1 MRILF
6 DKNVPYPLL
15 RYLGKHDVR
24 TAEELGWAWLVNG
37 DLLRAA
43 EDAGF
48 GVMVT
53 ADQSL
58 EYQQNLKGR
67 MLALVVLGSG
77 LVNDINEFA
86 LQRAEAAASLW
97 AFWSAP
103 FPPGDVAIIRSL
115 DGKRQR
121 SRRAFLC
128 RGQREKGTKMTI
140 DTEIRHVTKPGTN
153 LFLELGFD
161 PGEAKASTGCVPQ
174 THQ

>member
-15 RYLGKHDVR
+15 GYLAKHNVR
-24 TAEELGWAWLVNG
+24 TAEELGWARLVNG

-67 MLALVVLGSG
+67 KLALVVLSTNHTGVLKKLACSKSILKNSWRRSMRHGKAAMSLSGSICRQ
-77 LVNDINEFA
+77 N
-86 LQRAEAAASLW
+86 ASI
-97 AFWSAP
+97 ARPEPS
-103 FPPGDVAIIRSL
+103 
-115 DGKRQR
+115 
-121 SRRAFLC
+121 
-128 RGQREKGTKMTI
+128 
-140 DTEIRHVTKPGTN
+140 
-153 LFLELGFD
+153 
-161 PGEAKASTGCVPQ
+161 
-174 THQ
+174 